1 MPIYMSPEI
10 LLSNQNNEGYSPFPV
25 DIWAAGIALYIMLS
39 GTLPFNFDKDSNND
53 SLNNNNISND
63 KYNSSNSSIEYL
75 NDRNNLQ
82 YNIINNNYKPI
93 EDISSEAKNLLKGI
107 LNKDPKKRLT
117 VDEILNH
124 PWLKE
129 DSNYNNNK
137 YHLFTKAEMIMLNKT
152 YIDYRYGN
160 TEDLKENFTNSNL
173 EEKNEDN
180 NNNNINNENKKV
192 TEIIE
197 KNIETKSDILA
208 PYNSLSNQE
217 NSEEIEVSYDEI
229 EDLFNDLNNVELTLK
244 NNIIKF
250 SHKVKEFNINYEINN
265 NDECDNGIVINTHSK
280 TESYVIN
287 NTLNKSYNENNNND
301 NNINKNINKEENEK
315 NKIEN
320 ILNKIEELGYNKNY
334 VQESL
339 KNNLLNHATVVYYLM
354 MNYENI

>member
-1 MPIYMSPEI
+1 
-10 LLSNQNNEGYSPFPV
+10 
-25 DIWAAGIALYIMLS
+25 
-39 GTLPFNFDKDSNND
+39 
-53 SLNNNNISND
+53 
-63 KYNSSNSSIEYL
+63 
-75 NDRNNLQ
+75 
-82 YNIINNNYKPI
+82 
-93 EDISSEAKNLLKGI
+93 
-107 LNKDPKKRLT
+107 
-117 VDEILNH
+117 
-124 PWLKE
+124 
-129 DSNYNNNK
+129 
-137 YHLFTKAEMIMLNKT
+137 MLNKT

-180 NNNNINNENKKV
+180 NNNNKENKKV

-320 ILNKIEELGYNKNY
+320 ILNKIEELGYDKNY